1 MTLPVL
7 RSSTSPGRWDPW
19 REFTD
24 LQNRMGQLMQ
34 SVFEPLGEV
43 AQTLRPLAD
52 VSETEDSYVVEV
64 EVPGV
69 RREDIAIEAVG
80 NELTITGEFREKEK
94 VGWLRSRTRR
104 TGHFEHR
111 TVLPRD
117 VDPEKITAELA
128 QGVLTVTV
136 PKTEAAKPR
145 RIEITG
151 R

>member
-24 LQNRMGQLMQ
+24 LHNRMGQLMQ
-34 SVFEPLGEV
+34 SAFEPLGDV
-43 AQTLRPLAD
+43 AQALRPLAD
-52 VSETEDSYVVEV
+52 VSETEEHYVVELD
-64 EVPGV
+64 VPGV
-69 RREDIAIEAVG
+69 KREDITIEAVG
-80 NELTITGEFREKEK
+80 NELTISGEFREEK
-94 VGWLRSRTRR
+94 TGWLRSRTRR
-104 TGHFEHR
+104 TGRFEHR

-117 VDPEKITAELA
+117 VDAEKIAAELA
-128 QGVLTVTV
+128 EGVLTVTV
-136 PKTEAAKPR
+136 PKTETAKPR